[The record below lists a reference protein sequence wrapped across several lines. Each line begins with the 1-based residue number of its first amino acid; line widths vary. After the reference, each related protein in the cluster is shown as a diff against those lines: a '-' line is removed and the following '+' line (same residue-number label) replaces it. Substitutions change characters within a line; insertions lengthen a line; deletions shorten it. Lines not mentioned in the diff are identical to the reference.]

1 MEFTFTAR
9 KNIVLIVLCVA
20 VIMIA
25 GSRID
30 CNLYALYRTL
40 GRSQTWALKYIYGSD
55 IALVAVK
62 QLPWLTALMALFG
75 RLFGVQSMMLVL
87 PAGIAGAAS
96 VILEAQIFAYSPFFQ
111 QRRIMIGVIQTPGPG
126 FFPFCHRK
134 FFLSLFLFLIFLQY
148 TLKNT

>member
-1 MEFTFTAR
+1 MTTRSPISPQELFQKPA
-9 KNIVLIVLCVA
+9 LLA
-20 VIMIA
+20 V
-25 GSRID
+25 SR
-30 CNLYALYRTL
+30 
-40 GRSQTWALKYIYGSD
+40 
-55 IALVAVK
+55 
-62 QLPWLTALMALFG
+62 
-75 RLFGVQSMMLVL
+75 
-87 PAGIAGAAS
+87 GAAS